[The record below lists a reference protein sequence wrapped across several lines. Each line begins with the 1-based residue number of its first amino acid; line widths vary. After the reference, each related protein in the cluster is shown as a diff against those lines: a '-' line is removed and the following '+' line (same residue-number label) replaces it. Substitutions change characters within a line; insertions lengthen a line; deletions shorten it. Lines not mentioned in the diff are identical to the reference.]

1 MKKILLFV
9 VLGMFV
15 LSGCAMTG
23 MTTKIGI
30 KVGTSFQAAAAD
42 GLVCAEDSIKAW
54 PYVSGQFKGVM
65 GEGYLQDL
73 PKSAT
78 DLITKLDE
86 LALKET
92 LTTEDKGFVIGA
104 FVRLESIIGSYMWDK
119 YGISFMGVIKKA
131 LGQ

>member
-1 MKKILLFV
+1 MSHFSNISIIKEHDMKKILLFV

-86 LALKET
+86 LALKV
-92 LTTEDKGFVIGA
+92 LGHEDGKCDVEGH
-104 FVRLESIIGSYMWDK
+104 RLNCWLGVELII
-119 YGISFMGVIKKA
+119 V
-131 LGQ
+131 